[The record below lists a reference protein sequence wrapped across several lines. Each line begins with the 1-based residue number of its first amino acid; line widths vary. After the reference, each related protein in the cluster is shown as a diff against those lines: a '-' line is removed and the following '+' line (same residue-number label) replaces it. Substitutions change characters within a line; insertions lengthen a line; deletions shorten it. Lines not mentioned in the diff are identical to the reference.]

1 MTSWNRAIDN
11 ALFNRAVEAV
21 REEYV
26 YAAEKWNIATTPT
39 RGEHSTTEYLVYIDD
54 YLREA
59 KTFVTRNADPHAN
72 QLALDALR
80 KIANLAITAMI
91 QNGIVERTP

>member
-1 MTSWNRAIDN
+1 MTPYEQNI
-11 ALFNRAVEAV
+11 FNRAVEAV
-21 REEYV
+21 REEYE
-26 YAAEKWNIATTPT
+26 YAAEKWNITTTPT
-39 RGEHSTTEYLVYIDD
+39 RGEHTTTEYLVYIQD

-59 KTFVTRNADPHAN
+59 MTHVTRGADPVAN
-72 QLALDALR
+72 KLALDALR